1 MLGRMCLLVT
11 IWAVVT
17 GCGDEGKT
25 VKTVGVS
32 GVVYLDDQPLDGV
45 KVVFMSPN
53 HAGTGQTDAQ
63 GKFYL
68 VAGAEPGSNKISF
81 SKVNDPTLNPDA
93 GMDQGQMEAAALANN
108 QKVDIK
114 QMIPAEFTNPD
125 TTTLTFNVPPEGTK
139 SAEFRLQSKK

>member
-1 MLGRMCLLVT
+1 MCVLVT
-11 IWAVVT
+11 TIAVVT
-17 GCGDEGKT
+17 GCGEAGTT

-32 GVVYLDDQPLDGV
+32 GAVYLDDQPLDGV

-68 VAGAEPGSNKISF
+68 VAGAEPGANKISF

-93 GMDQGQMEAAALANN
+93 GIDQGQMEAAALGTN
-108 QKVDIK
+108 QKVELK

-125 TTTLTFNVPPEGTK
+125 TTPLTFNVPPDGTK
-139 SAEFRLQSKK
+139 SADFRLQSKK